1 MNHHSGTSSSKNSE
15 SNNVMMNA
23 DGGQNGI
30 EMNKARQKVK
40 LTVGLQVIWSTHVG
54 VHSNHSM
61 KRNEQMNSNESASS
75 ATNIATTSSKQDKQD
90 KQDKQEKHEKYD
102 KHDKH
107 EKNKKSKPKSIKNN
121 KTTSA
126 SKSNDTNYTHQ
137 DLGGIFLH
145 ERGGPS
151 LSHTL
156 FSEELQWSLGEQMEH
171 TTTNF
176 IVRSVRLLLSSIG
189 KGDIGQEGHQ
199 DVTELILPQ
208 GLALWNSTRNRYIG
222 KSQLQQQTN
231 KSKEHEGKRETEG
244 NTSNTSSGS
253 SGSGSGSGN
262 GNGSTTTN
270 QSNDDATTNES
281 SKNVDALKTN
291 DVIDATTSMV
301 IIRTSPVLLRHLT
314 SSNKNVVVL
323 NGIETRTWR
332 QVASLQT
339 TVRLIN
345 QHIKFDLYLLH

>member
-126 SKSNDTNYTHQ
+126 SKSNDTNYTQ

-244 NTSNTSSGS
+244 NTSNNSSGS